1 MVKIAMAGAGR
12 GSATTRDAIESIQ
25 SNFAAL
31 SNEAEHLSI
40 VSSNSL
46 ELTVNKLNGKNYL
59 EWAQTVELI
68 IDEKGKLGHLIGEVK
83 KPTNNDP
90 RLKSWIS
97 ENSRVI
103 AWLIN
108 SMESSIGKSFMFIPI
123 AKEVWDVVRDT
134 YSDMEN
140 SSQIFE
146 LKTKLW

>member
-1 MVKIAMAGAGR
+1 MVKIAMAGASR
-12 GSATTRDAIESIQ
+12 GSTTTRDEIESIQ

-46 ELTVNKLNGKNYL
+46 ELT
-59 EWAQTVELI
+59 TVELV
-68 IDEKGKLGHLIGEVK
+68 IDENGKLGHLIGE
-83 KPTNNDP
+83 
-90 RLKSWIS
+90 SWRS
-97 ENSRVI
+97 ENSKVI